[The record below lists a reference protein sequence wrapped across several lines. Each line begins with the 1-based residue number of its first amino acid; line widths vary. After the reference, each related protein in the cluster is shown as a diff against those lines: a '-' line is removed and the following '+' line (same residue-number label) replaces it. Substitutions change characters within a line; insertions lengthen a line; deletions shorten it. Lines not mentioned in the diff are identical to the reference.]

1 METMA
6 QQRRDEEEICEV
18 ITVQADSER
27 EKGREWCGRGESER
41 DAEWDEGDGVGP
53 ARWESERRAN
63 PSSPAVRRRACEV
76 PFDALPINWTST
88 LTLLRS
94 TRTHS
99 LTGFAGVS
107 RVKAGRGY
115 VYAATCRTPVDRAL
129 RRLGSYRDVRTAALA
144 VALAAAEPTIGS
156 RPALAREWIERIGA
170 GEPPP
175 ALTRVNTLSSS
186 STNAIMPL
194 KSVVALTAG
203 PSSEEVEAMAA
214 TEGLCLARDSRSL
227 SGFRGVRRRVQANG
241 EARFAARLTGAAC
254 GERHLGIH
262 ATAELAAL
270 EVARAQREEKRER
283 RVLSLLRCSVACPA
297 ENVAFNRYET
307 ISSLKDAR
315 GNSTERF
322 RKSPM
327 QKHILVERRCW
338 TSQEL
343 QQLRRLV
350 EDQRPNRQDEG
361 DRAILGSNDSN
372 GESISVLSSKFWVQ
386 IANHHRSLSGIHRSP
401 AAIRQ
406 RFRRMV
412 HSAVVPPMP
421 PLVV

>member
-1 METMA
+1 M
-6 QQRRDEEEICEV
+6 
-18 ITVQADSER
+18 
-27 EKGREWCGRGESER
+27 
-41 DAEWDEGDGVGP
+41 DGVH
-53 ARWESERRAN
+53 
-63 PSSPAVRRRACEV
+63 
-76 PFDALPINWTST
+76 L
-88 LTLLRS
+88 
-94 TRTHS
+94 
-99 LTGFAGVS
+99 
-107 RVKAGRGY
+107 
-115 VYAATCRTPVDRAL
+115 AL
-129 RRLGSYRDVRTAALA
+129 RRCLGDAVHGASGARRQAAPLPLTHLTAAINLRNGTSA
-144 VALAAAEPTIGS
+144 H
-156 RPALAREWIERIGA
+156 
-170 GEPPP
+170 
-175 ALTRVNTLSSS
+175 
-186 STNAIMPL
+186 M
-194 KSVVALTAG
+194 
-203 PSSEEVEAMAA
+203 
-214 TEGLCLARDSRSL
+214 CLASL
-227 SGFRGVRRRVQANG
+227 HPAFVWQANG